1 MALKASSKYSY
12 QGLSGNVLINCTLL
26 YSCRQSLSQGGNDKD
41 SKGQKGIKHPISIW
55 PEWSDQDIASEKWVC
70 TIHSKKL
77 EKAAVLITCMNLF
90 STLQPF

>member
-1 MALKASSKYSY
+1 MVLKASSKYSY
-12 QGLSGNVLINCTLL
+12 SLSDYGNVLINCILL

-70 TIHSKKL
+70 IYIHSKKL
-77 EKAAVLITCMNLF
+77 EKTACSLLA
-90 STLQPF
+90 